1 MGRIRKP
8 QPHIN
13 TKSGNISQCHNNH
26 FKGIGPARQEPRQW
40 PQITAG
46 G

>member
-26 FKGIGPARQEPRQW
+26 FK
-40 PQITAG
+40 
-46 G
+46 

>member
-13 TKSGNISQCHNNH
+13 TKSGNISQCHNN
-26 FKGIGPARQEPRQW
+26 
-40 PQITAG
+40 
-46 G
+46 

>member
-13 TKSGNISQCHNNH
+13 TKSGNISQCHN
-26 FKGIGPARQEPRQW
+26 
-40 PQITAG
+40 
-46 G
+46 

>member
-13 TKSGNISQCHNNH
+13 TKSGNISQ
-26 FKGIGPARQEPRQW
+26 
-40 PQITAG
+40 
-46 G
+46 

>member
-13 TKSGNISQCHNNH
+13 TKSGNISQCH
-26 FKGIGPARQEPRQW
+26 
-40 PQITAG
+40 
-46 G
+46 